1 MRCAEMPS
9 YEIKI
14 FIAGALSAVY
24 FGLMFISYRKF
35 LENRQ
40 LKKEILEI
48 EREIDLKNKDKR
60 R

>member
-24 FGLMFISYRKF
+24 FGLMFISYRKY

-40 LKKEILEI
+40 LKKEILQI
-48 EREIDLKNKDKR
+48 QRVIPSKKGERR
-60 R
+60 

>member
-1 MRCAEMPS
+1 MPS

-24 FGLMFISYRKF
+24 FGLMFIAYRKF
-35 LENRQ
+35 RENCQ
-40 LKKEILEI
+40 MKKELLER

>member
-1 MRCAEMPS
+1 MPS

>member
-1 MRCAEMPS
+1 MPS
-9 YEIKI
+9 YEVKI
-14 FIAGALSAVY
+14 FIMGALSAVY

-35 LENRQ
+35 LENRH

-48 EREIDLKNKDKR
+48 QREIDSKNKDKR